1 MNPKEH
7 PEDSQS
13 NQKEKTLPTYV
24 FGEDYK
30 QTVNLPGEDK
40 TLRETG
46 LTQTEESQS
55 DKTDA
60 IPKEQDK
67 ILSESVS
74 IELEKLDSEKI
85 RPISMIVNKKKFRIR
100 FLVVLLFLSAVSF
113 GSLYGISFLLK
124 QGIIGNGKNKHSAA
138 GLSMESLIC
147 EVSGKSG
154 DLLGIGN
161 ALDAKST
168 ARVNYINDE
177 FSDITQVFEARF
189 DNYATAKIA
198 LTKARSE
205 YVKRFK
211 SAGIATE
218 PFKSDYTQNDA
229 TIVVTHQADS
239 TNIDKK
245 NAAVMYI
252 EVNKNGVVIYDIDS
266 IKKNYEKLGY
276 TCSIE

>member
-1 MNPKEH
+1 MNSKEH

-46 LTQTEESQS
+46 LTQTEESQL

-74 IELEKLDSEKI
+74 AELEKLDSEKV
-85 RPISMIVNKKKFRIR
+85 RPISMIVNKKKFRIK
-100 FLVVLLFLSAVSF
+100 FLVGIFFLSAASF
-113 GSLYGISFLLK
+113 GSLYGVSFLLE
-124 QGIIGNGKNKHSAA
+124 QGIIGNGKNNHSAA
-138 GLSMESLIC
+138 GFSLKELSC
-147 EVSGKSG
+147 EIKGENG
-154 DLLGIGN
+154 DLLNIGN
-161 ALDAKST
+161 ALEAKS
-168 ARVNYINDE
+168 AVKASYVNEE
-177 FSDITQVFEARF
+177 FSEIIQTFEARF
-189 DNYATAKIA
+189 DNSSTARIA
-198 LTKARSE
+198 LGKARSE

-218 PFKSDYTQNDA
+218 PFKSDYTQNDS

-245 NAAVMYI
+245 NAAVMHI

-266 IKKNYEKLGY
+266 IKENYEKLGY